1 MSRLDRIRERMR
13 CEVPRNYTFTTH
25 MLKLACLMLL
35 PLPALI
41 VLLIGCDM
49 SMVTWLAVPL
59 GLLLGNLIE
68 YVTHRYPMHRYIMG
82 GIMYKRH
89 AGKHHVMFRHDMMTM
104 TDPRDAYYVMM
115 PALPAAMFM
124 VVIGII
130 TALVTWANVTA
141 FGIVMCITLC
151 VYIFTE
157 ELLHLSFHTESTWKN
172 DGVWY
177 SLLRHLGSNHRQHH
191 DPKQMRTSAF
201 NVTFPLFDW
210 LFGTLPKKN

>member
-1 MSRLDRIRERMR
+1 MR
-13 CEVPRNYTFTTH
+13 GEVPRNYTFTTH
-25 MLKLACLMLL
+25 MIKLACLMLL
-35 PLPALI
+35 PLPGLV
-41 VLLIGCDM
+41 VLLMMGGA
-49 SMVTWLAVPL
+49 SMTALLAIPF
-59 GLLLGNLIE
+59 GLVIGNLIE

-82 GIMYKRH
+82 GLMYKRH
-89 AGKHHVMFRHDMMTM
+89 AGKHHVMFRHDVMTM

-115 PALPAAMFM
+115 PALPATMFM
-124 VVIGII
+124 VMIGII
-130 TALVTWANVTA
+130 TALVTLFDVSA
-141 FGIVMCITLC
+141 FGVVTCMVLC

-177 SLLRHLGSNHRQHH
+177 AFLRRLGANHRQHH

-210 LFGTLPKKN
+210 LFGTLPSKN